1 MSIFVSVGKL
11 IKNGVVDGYSITFF
25 TELDFQGTCPLNAH
39 VECRA
44 SLALISYIGEVVCL
58 RNGSRADLGHP
69 IWATRSGRAV
79 LADPIWATH
88 YGRPVLADPIWAT
101 RSGRSVLGEPFW
113 PTRSRSGYGSG
124 SGRPDLAEPSWETS
138 IRRSIHAL
146 GLRNHIFQPMKI
158 FGSVA
163 DLIKRGRGWLF
174 GHIFHRFGLLRYLS
188 LWSQTSNT

>member
-1 MSIFVSVGKL
+1 MGDPFW
-11 IKNGVVDGYSITFF
+11 
-25 TELDFQGTCPLNAH
+25 
-39 VECRA
+39 A
-44 SLALISYIGEVVCL
+44 S
-58 RNGSRADLGHP
+58 
-69 IWATRSGRAV
+69 RSGRSD
-79 LADPIWATH
+79 LGEPFWPIRS
-88 YGRPVLADPIWAT
+88 GRSDLGDPVLADPIWAT
-101 RSGRSVLGEPFW
+101 RSGRSDLGDPFWAIRSGRPVLGEPFW

>member
-1 MSIFVSVGKL
+1 M
-11 IKNGVVDGYSITFF
+11 
-25 TELDFQGTCPLNAH
+25 NAH

-69 IWATRSGRAV
+69 IWATHFGRAV
-79 LADPIWATH
+79 LADPIWAS
-88 YGRPVLADPIWAT
+88 
-101 RSGRSVLGEPFW
+101 RSGRSDPADPFW
-113 PTRSRSGYGSG
+113 AIRSRSGYGSG

>member
-1 MSIFVSVGKL
+1 M
-11 IKNGVVDGYSITFF
+11 
-25 TELDFQGTCPLNAH
+25 
-39 VECRA
+39 
-44 SLALISYIGEVVCL
+44 CL

-69 IWATRSGRAV
+69 IWATHFGRAV
-79 LADPIWATH
+79 LADPIWASRS
-88 YGRPVLADPIWAT
+88 GRSDLGDPIWPIRSGRSVLADPIWAS
-101 RSGRSVLGEPFW
+101 RSGRSDPADPFW
-113 PTRSRSGYGSG
+113 ATRSRSGYGSG

-138 IRRSIHAL
+138 IRRSIRAL